1 MGVLARL
8 LSQQTSPLRYSLVTG
23 LVHAFLTRFHYFV
36 DGVLELMRRFSLLV
50 VVLGALAFASS
61 AAASPLFIVY
71 GRGWGHGIGMSQ
83 YGAQGFALQG
93 RTHQQ
98 ILRHYYRGTTLGV
111 ATGNVRVL
119 LTRGRSSF
127 PLASAQ
133 TIRGAGKSLAPGS
146 YAVTRSGSTVHIGG
160 KTFPSGTTFRSAAHL
175 SVDGQPFRGNIQ
187 IYAPGG
193 LQAVNVV
200 GLNSYVRGVVAN
212 ESPSSWHQEAL
223 RAQAD
228 AARSY
233 ALAAGGHCGNSV
245 IGSNVLCRGTSDQV
259 YGGVNSET
267 ASTNAAVTATAGE
280 VVTYGSPSAIATTF
294 FFSTSGGKTVNKAEE
309 WGAPDVSYL
318 QTESDPYDNLSPH
331 HRWGPTDAQEDC
343 PGGNRDCVYTAR
355 AMSSRLGIAGIRDM
369 RVAARNSGS
378 RVERVDIAA
387 AGATPTRTG
396 AQLRSALGLRSTW
409 FSIGVLN
416 IRPSKLKSIC
426 GRRLTLDVLGRNVS
440 GLTLYQRPVTSATWQ
455 SVALTSTGAGTF
467 TAVRRPCKSTTYRLR
482 SRMANGANVLVRV
495 APLVVFNETQPAG
508 GRALRG
514 VVRPLSLAGRTVTV
528 DRKRADGTWRQVG
541 TATVQ
546 TDGDWRAAFHVVEG
560 IYRARITPPAG
571 SGLVK
576 GVSPPLTVVFP

>member
-1 MGVLARL
+1 
-8 LSQQTSPLRYSLVTG
+8 
-23 LVHAFLTRFHYFV
+23 
-36 DGVLELMRRFSLLV
+36 MRRFSLLV
-50 VVLGALAFASS
+50 VLLGALAFASS

-83 YGAQGFALQG
+83 YGAQGFALHG

-98 ILRHYYRGTTLGV
+98 ILAHYYQGTSLGT

-119 LTRGRSSF
+119 LTSGRSSF

-133 TIRGAGKSLAPGS
+133 IIRGAGKSLAPGS
-146 YAVTRSGSTVHIGG
+146 YSVTRSGSTVHIGG
-160 KTFPSGTTFRSAAHL
+160 KTFPSGTTFRSAGRL
-175 SVDGQPFRGNIQ
+175 SVDGQPFRGKIQ

-193 LQAVNVV
+193 LAAVNLL
-200 GLNSYVRGVVAN
+200 GLDSYVRGVVAN

-280 VVTYGSPSAIATTF
+280 VVMSGGAVATTF
-294 FFSTSGGKTVNKAEE
+294 FFSTSGGKTVNKNEE
-309 WGAPDVSYL
+309 WGGGEVAYL
-318 QTESDPYDNLSPH
+318 QTEDDPYDNLSPH

-369 RVAARNSGS
+369 TVGARNSGS
-378 RVERVDIAA
+378 RVERVDIATSGA
-387 AGATPTRTG
+387 ARTRTG
-396 AQLRSALGLRSTW
+396 AQLRSALGLRSSW

-416 IRPSKLKSIC
+416 ITPNKLKSIC
-426 GRRLTLDVLGRNVS
+426 GSRVRLNVIARNTS
-440 GLTLYQRPVTSATWQ
+440 NPSLHQRPVTSATWQ
-455 SVALTSTGAGTF
+455 SIAMTSTGTGTF
-467 TAVRRPCKSTTYRLR
+467 TAVRRPCKSTTYQLR
-482 SRMANGANVLVRV
+482 SRAATGADVLVRV
-495 APLVVFNETQPAG
+495 APLIVFNETQPAG
-508 GRALRG
+508 GGALKG

-528 DRKRADGTWRQVG
+528 DRKRADGTWGQVG
-541 TATVQ
+541 TATVK
-546 TDGDWRAAFHVVEG
+546 TDGTWRAAFHVVEG